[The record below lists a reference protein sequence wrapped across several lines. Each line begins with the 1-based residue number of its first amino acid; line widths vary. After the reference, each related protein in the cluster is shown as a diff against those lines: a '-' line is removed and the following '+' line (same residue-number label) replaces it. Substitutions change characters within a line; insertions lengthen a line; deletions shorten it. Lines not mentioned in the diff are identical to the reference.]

1 MAATMVN
8 GDRRVT
14 VPDDVRRD
22 LGLEDGV
29 EYIVLRAGGDE
40 IAQPGLSGQRTT
52 SGVAGSIR
60 TTGEQVEELERMLA
74 SRRRFASSR
83 LLADE
88 DWDAAIAE
96 AVVEDFLSEDYG
108 PDAVDRR

>member
-1 MAATMVN
+1 MAATMIR
-8 GDRRVT
+8 GDKRVT
-14 VPDDVRRD
+14 VPENIRRE

-29 EYIVLRAGGDE
+29 EYIVLRAGADE

-52 SGVAGSIR
+52 SGLAGSIR
-60 TTGEQVEELERMLA
+60 ATGEQVEELERMLA

-83 LLADE
+83 ILTDE

-96 AVVEDFLSEDYG
+96 AVVEDFLGEDYG
-108 PDAVDRR
+108 PDAVERR